1 MSVERSFFDTNILL
15 YLHSA
20 DTVKADRA
28 EALVR
33 AGGVIGI
40 QVLNEMTSV
49 LRRKLGYSWAEVNHV
64 MDLTERL
71 LQVEPLTLDVHRQG
85 RVLAAR
91 YSLSVYDAMIAAAAL
106 QADCRVLYSEDMQH
120 GLQLGPQLR
129 VENPFLKPIGDK
141 PIGDGEIKK

>member
-49 LRRKLGYSWAEVNHV
+49 LRRKLGYSWTEVNHV
-64 MDLTERL
+64 LDLTERL

-85 RVLAAR
+85 RALAAR
-91 YSLSVYDAMIAAAAL
+91 YSLNVYDAMIAAAAL

-129 VENPFLKPIGDK
+129 VENPFYGIQS
-141 PIGDGEIKK
+141 